1 MDNKKIRALGAL
13 VLAVIWVLLTGFAW
27 LGPKEAFSTAER
39 RPLEQFPQTNK
50 QTLLSG
56 EFMTKFE
63 DYTLD
68 QFPLRDNFRQLKA
81 LFHYNV
87 MQQKD
92 NNNIYV
98 VDGYAAEMEYP
109 LEKESVDHALSV
121 FNQVYERYLKD
132 SGGRV
137 YSVVVPDKGYYL
149 AEDNGY
155 LSMDYEALFAKVAEG
170 MPWATQV
177 DITGSL
183 TLEDYYRTDTH
194 WRQER
199 IGAVAQKLC
208 DAMGATTFTDLEAT
222 AMERPF
228 YGVYYGQAALPMQPE
243 TIYLMEN
250 DVLSDCVVTVYDN
263 MGKEIRQPVYAPA
276 DAEAKDQYDIF
287 LSGMEGIVR
296 IENPNATTDRQL
308 VIFRD
313 SFGSSLAPLLVKDY
327 KTVTLVD
334 LRYTQLP
341 VLGRFVNFENAD
353 VLFCHSAL
361 VLNKNLI

>member
-13 VLAVIWVLLTGFAW
+13 LLAVIWVLLTGFAW
-27 LGPKEAFSTAER
+27 LGPKEAFSSAER
-39 RPLEQFPQTNK
+39 RPLVQFPQTNGD
-50 QTLLSG
+50 TLLSG
-56 EFMTKFE
+56 QFMTDFE

-68 QFPLRDNFRQLKA
+68 QFPLRDTFRQLKA

-87 MQQKD
+87 MCQKD
-92 NNNIYV
+92 NNGIYV
-98 VDGYAAEMEYP
+98 VDDYAAEMEYP
-109 LEKESVDHALSV
+109 LDEGSLDHALSV
-121 FNQVYERYLKD
+121 FNKVYEMYLKEN
-132 SGGRV
+132 GCTV
-137 YSVVVPDKGYYL
+137 FSVVVPDKGYYL

-155 LSMDYEALFAKVAEG
+155 LSMDYEKLFSMVEEA
-170 MPWATQV
+170 MPWAAQV

-183 TLEDYYRTDTH
+183 SLEDYYCTDTH

-199 IGAVAQKLC
+199 ISAVVQKLC
-208 DAMGATTFTDLEAT
+208 DAMGVTAFEDLTPT

-228 YGVYYGQAALPMQPE
+228 YGVYYGQAALPMEPE
-243 TIYLMEN
+243 TMYLMEN
-250 DVLSDCVVTVYDN
+250 RVLSDCTVVVYDN

-276 DAEAKDQYDIF
+276 DMDAKDQYDIF

-296 IENPNATTDRQL
+296 IENPNATTDREL

-341 VLGRFVNFENAD
+341 LLGRFVNFQNAD
-353 VLFCHSAL
+353 VLFCHSTL

>member
-13 VLAVIWVLLTGFAW
+13 VLAMVWVLLAGFAW

-39 RPLEQFPQTNK
+39 RPLEQFPETNGK
-50 QTLLSG
+50 TLLSG
-56 EFMTKFE
+56 EFMAKFE

-68 QFPLRDNFRQLKA
+68 QFPMRDAFRQLKA

-109 LEKESVDHALSV
+109 LEEASVDHALSV
-121 FNQVYERYLKD
+121 FNQVYTRYLKD
-132 SGGRV
+132 SGCKV

-155 LSMDYEALFAKVAEG
+155 LSMDYGRLFEKVAEE
-170 MPWATQV
+170 MPWAAQV

-199 IGAVAQKLC
+199 IGAVAQKIC
-208 DAMGATTFTDLEAT
+208 DAMGVTTFADLAPT

-243 TIYLMEN
+243 TMYLMEN
-250 DVLSDCVVTVYDN
+250 DVLDGCTVTVYDN
-263 MGKEIRQPVYAPA
+263 MGKKMHQPIYAPA

-287 LSGMEGIVR
+287 LSGMEGIVH
-296 IENPNATTDRQL
+296 IENPNAATDREL

-334 LRYTQLP
+334 LRYTQIP
-341 VLGRFVNFENAD
+341 VLGRFVNFQNAD
-353 VLFCHSAL
+353 VLFCHSTL